1 MFRVLGV
8 AVFEVRILLRLIPRA
23 PLPQLVNR
31 KVSRDRVEP
40 CRDRFCFIAPG
51 PVPLKAQKRFLG
63 NIHRIFPVAHQ
74 LQRIMEEPQVIFT
87 EDGGDLR
94 IGFRHVPDGRGFD
107 SSDHFAPPFSKYAI
121 AGEVF
126 EKKACRPLAATAEQI
141 RRAPPRPPLLPR
153 KVFSKYNLQVGPIV
167 NTDLISI
174 DQEHPDEDA
183 LLTAAAAIRRGEVV
197 AIPTDALY
205 TLVADPYNL
214 HAIGKVFLAKGREI
228 HRSLPLLITDT
239 FMAEDL
245 AKELSHRFYQ
255 LSRHFWPGPLTIIV
269 PAGEKVP
276 LKVTGNT
283 GRLALRQVRTPVA
296 RKLVE
301 ILQQPIIAT
310 SANISG
316 QPTCK
321 SGIEVFGTMDGRLKL
336 VLDGGGCMG
345 AGSTTVDITEPYWR
359 VIKEGVITEKQIAD
373 VLHVA

>member
-1 MFRVLGV
+1 ML
-8 AVFEVRILLRLIPRA
+8 
-23 PLPQLVNR
+23 
-31 KVSRDRVEP
+31 
-40 CRDRFCFIAPG
+40 
-51 PVPLKAQKRFLG
+51 
-63 NIHRIFPVAHQ
+63 
-74 LQRIMEEPQVIFT
+74 
-87 EDGGDLR
+87 
-94 IGFRHVPDGRGFD
+94 
-107 SSDHFAPPFSKYAI
+107 
-121 AGEVF
+121 
-126 EKKACRPLAATAEQI
+126 
-141 RRAPPRPPLLPR
+141 
-153 KVFSKYNLQVGPIV
+153 KVFNKYNLQVGRIV
-167 NTDLISI
+167 NTDLIAI
-174 DQEHPDEDA
+174 DQEHPHEDA

-205 TLVADPYNL
+205 VLVADPFNL

-245 AKELSHRFYQ
+245 AKELNNRFYQ

-316 QPTCK
+316 QPTCR
-321 SGIEVFGTMDGRLKL
+321 SGIEVFGTMDGRLRL
-336 VLDGGGCMG
+336 VLDGGGCVG
-345 AGSTTVDITEPYWR
+345 TGSTTVDITEPYWR
-359 VIKEGVITEKQIAD
+359 VIKEGAISEKQIAD